1 MICQELTIYS
11 QNVRKNKILTDIILE
26 TRKANTNIIFIQ
38 EPPRYLIQ
46 YVLSHTNTEGDPL
59 YRAPHHPE

>member
-11 QNVRKNKILTDIILE
+11 QNVKKNKILTDIILE

-38 EPPRYLIQ
+38 EPLRYLIQ
-46 YVLSHTNTEGDPL
+46 CFLSYTNTEGNPP
-59 YRAPHHPE
+59 YRAPHYPE

>member
-11 QNVRKNKILTDIILE
+11 QNVKKNKILTDIILE

-38 EPPRYLIQ
+38 EPLRYLIQ
-46 YVLSHTNTEGDPL
+46 CFLSYTNTEGNLP
-59 YRAPHHPE
+59 YRAPHYPE